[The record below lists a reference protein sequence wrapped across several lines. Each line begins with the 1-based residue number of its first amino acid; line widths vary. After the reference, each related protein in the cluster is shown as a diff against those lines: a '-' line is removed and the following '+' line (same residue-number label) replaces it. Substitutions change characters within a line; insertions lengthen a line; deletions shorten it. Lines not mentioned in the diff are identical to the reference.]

1 MLYRRRV
8 GDILALM
15 LVLLVAPGLFISC
28 RQPAPEV
35 KIGLSV
41 NLSGRGGVAG
51 EFIRDGAMLAVKEVN
66 ENGGINGRP
75 LRLIVRDD
83 ENSEE
88 GIRKADQALINEGV
102 VAIFGHSYSSNTI
115 IAYPLVTSRKVL
127 LVTAYSASNS
137 LSGKDDLFLRT
148 SVDCALYGEK
158 MAELLRRKGVENLS
172 VLMDMSNAGYVLDYV
187 EQIRRHYHGGL
198 HEVHFLSRENAD
210 WGKLTDDLLVPA
222 PQAVLLLT
230 EASMTGIAA
239 QKLRARDFRGGLLAT
254 IWTQTPSLFSYGG
267 EAVEGMS
274 LVTFISPENNRPAY
288 HHFAARL
295 QDEFNRPPTARS
307 SRAYEVIM
315 ILADALKRCRDFT
328 AFELKEKLLA
338 KEYETLIGRVA
349 FDRFGDVIR
358 PVYEVVVSDGRFLS
372 RGEI

>member
-1 MLYRRRV
+1 MAFMV
-8 GDILALM
+8 VF
-15 LVLLVAPGLFISC
+15 LVIPGLFVSC

-83 ENSEE
+83 ENSEK
-88 GIRKADQALINEGV
+88 GIREADQALINEGV

-210 WGKLTDDLLVPA
+210 WEKLTDDLLAPA

-239 QKLRARDFRGGLLAT
+239 QKLRAGDFDGELVAT

-267 EAVEGMS
+267 KAVEGMS

-288 HHFAARL
+288 HRFATRL
-295 QDEFNRPPTARS
+295 QEEFNRPPTARS

-315 ILADALKRCRDFT
+315 ILADALKRCRTITPFD
-328 AFELKEKLLA
+328 LKEKLLA

-349 FDRFGDVIR
+349 FDRFGDVVR
-358 PVYEVVVSDGRFLS
+358 PVYEVVVNEGRFVS
-372 RGEI
+372 RGEL